1 MKCSSLKLEEEK
13 KNCFCY
19 FNFGKKN
26 CYKKKGRNTA
36 SLQDRAKALIF
47 IHHHIDEGL
56 KPMLQFKLIDV
67 GMGVGMDIIDKAEV
81 VVLVA
86 IILGIELIIISLKN
100 KNNTSNNQKLN
111 RSEKLSGK
119 AIGPHNKKVYET
131 GCYRCGM
138 KGH

>member
-1 MKCSSLKLEEEK
+1 
-13 KNCFCY
+13 
-19 FNFGKKN
+19 
-26 CYKKKGRNTA
+26 
-36 SLQDRAKALIF
+36 
-47 IHHHIDEGL
+47 
-56 KPMLQFKLIDV
+56 MLQFKLIDV

-86 IILGIELIIISLKN
+86 IILGIELIIICLKN